1 MRLLE
6 LLPIIDDIDGTPMR
20 TTYKIVFTNNNNN
33 QMGNIQGI
41 INAKIGNKQ

>member
-20 TTYKIVFTNNNNN
+20 TTYKIVFTNNNN
-33 QMGNIQGI
+33 
-41 INAKIGNKQ
+41 